1 MSEDTEREEYSFFEL
16 VLILDYF
23 NDNSDLVL
31 GGDTEV
37 KIVDI
42 TNYQR
47 Y

>member
-16 VLILDYF
+16 VLILDRF
-23 NDNSDLVL
+23 DDNSNLILDS
-31 GGDTEV
+31 DTEV